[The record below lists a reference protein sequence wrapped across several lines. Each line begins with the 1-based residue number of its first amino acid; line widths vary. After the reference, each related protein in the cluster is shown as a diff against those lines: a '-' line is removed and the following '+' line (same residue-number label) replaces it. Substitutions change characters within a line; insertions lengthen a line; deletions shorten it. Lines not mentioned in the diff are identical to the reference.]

1 MSRMEAKDAQRH
13 VEVLNSGTLGCPGR
27 SSSSLVEEVAVADL
41 IAEAEASPAAA
52 ATTGAEEAAPPPAS
66 ARRTRLTEGNSLQ
79 WQQARI
85 FSSSGEEANSGSSMA
100 ASGPSAPPSVSAEVA
115 SGGIQETPSESE
127 LSPSG
132 LEAAKVETR
141 QTTPSAE
148 GVPTAV
154 MSPCRDSAAALLG
167 GSHRRVAAPSPSS
180 DSSNSNNSNF
190 FAPEAAGLELSSAIA
205 RELTCPICLD
215 LFKLPVTVMCGHS
228 FCRYCIGHK
237 KLSRKACPLCRQDI
251 GCSFAVNTVLCNLL
265 ASFTARF
272 QHQQQRGFSAS
283 PRSSSS
289 LLPLPVHCAVD
300 ETWWAEHCVK
310 ARVAAPLALRLL
322 LPDVAEESELLL
334 DDLVACVLDAFDRKR
349 LWTEQRWSVLACD
362 PASAGLHAALALELG
377 EASASSLRFV
387 VRIIGDRV
395 HRIEGQVFDS
405 RVIQA
410 LQSGDLIHIGDRVEL
425 SVEIFPAPP
434 THRHRKQGAEADSER
449 PWNKARNQVEG
460 SVLLPHPDAA
470 LFQQASVFSPHE
482 EEEVFPDLQGEGENH
497 WASRTPYTEE
507 EQEMA
512 FEGAGRWPPGLSC
525 GVWRGREVE
534 SSAEDEAAAE
544 GSLQIRNRSGNG
556 APETPQRMDCSL
568 PTPTGVPTED
578 DSGGLQTPKQPSEAD
593 SEMLEPVD
601 SFLRLKILA
610 NGRNEE
616 REIWVD
622 PRGVVLGR
630 GPHGSTASLR
640 KISVTT
646 SNGYVSRQHCLV
658 YYDGREPAQRRWM
671 LKDMSTLG
679 TFIRLKP
686 MEPYPC
692 SIQPRSVFK
701 VGQCKLELSPW
712 SPLPQQQQQQQQQSR
727 SAPVDVPLQRLPD
740 LQRHPFASPVNVF
753 PSHEHFY
760 DLIRDAERQSETQIP
775 YAPLGSQNRSS
786 DAEERPPPEHLHI
799 NQQLPRLHTSFPVF
813 LPWNRTV
820 IQEAQHLPNAVSSVQ
835 ASCVSASE
843 FLRLFLARL
852 LSSDLMRRQI
862 FRADMEPLRHPTAFD
877 ALGVSGQ
884 PEIMELDRPL
894 SPNGAA
900 ESQTLT
906 WPGIMPQE
914 ALNEHNAALPAA
926 IEHLGAP
933 GPEGPL
939 DFSRMPLH
947 AFTSVTVPLSGGP
960 PNQPTPAAHV
970 TSHDG
975 VFRTWRHL
983 HGRGRRPPRGNRA
996 LLATESGMNMMEHL
1010 VWTLSSY
1017 QMPQQTNPNFAP
1029 LTPSHQTAAAN
1040 PAAQRQRQRRRRAPQ
1055 DGAGHARDS
1064 RSLPDNPVESPSGSS
1079 PIRECLYPARTQSTG
1094 TAGERNR
1101 ASSGAS
1107 PDARASHH
1115 GSGRFAGHVG
1125 SPVGVEQRA
1134 PAVVERPLVQR
1145 EPSDLQWRQQAIR
1158 SLAHERYEGLGH
1170 RSLRSAHYMQQEG
1183 SSGSAALCA
1192 ENPMAFMAFLEE
1204 TTVSAREAGT
1214 QSLPPSQ
1221 ARP

>member
-1 MSRMEAKDAQRH
+1 MDGQWNEGPQAAQLPPEKCSPMLSAAFAAAAATLHSQQR
-13 VEVLNSGTLGCPGR
+13 ERASTSPGPDVLPPP
-27 SSSSLVEEVAVADL
+27 
-41 IAEAEASPAAA
+41 EAEASPAAA

-180 DSSNSNNSNF
+180 DSRGKEGPPFLNSSSNSNNSNF

-349 LWTEQRWSVLACD
+349 LWTEQRWCFTLRDAETFSRMVGYDHNNKEATRERLHRWVESYVSALPSVCCRR
-362 PASAGLHAALALELG
+362 ELG

-395 HRIEGQVFDS
+395 HRIEGQQSLPWDLGRHQHSLLHVPHSSVSLSHLLFFREKRDS
-405 RVIQA
+405 SLRIVDLGSTIGTMAKVCGVRA
-410 LQSGDLIHIGDRVEL
+410 LQSGDLIHIAVHECPYL
-425 SVEIFPAPP
+425 LC
-434 THRHRKQGAEADSER
+434 Q
-449 PWNKARNQVEG
+449 WNKARNQVEG

-692 SIQPRSVFK
+692 SIQPRKMRRGNPRRKSLMHRWVPK
-701 VGQCKLELSPW
+701 TGAPTPK
-712 SPLPQQQQQQQQQSR
+712 
-727 SAPVDVPLQRLPD
+727 SA
-740 LQRHPFASPVNVF
+740 
-753 PSHEHFY
+753 
-760 DLIRDAERQSETQIP
+760 
-775 YAPLGSQNRSS
+775 
-786 DAEERPPPEHLHI
+786 PPPEHLHI

-835 ASCVSASE
+835 
-843 FLRLFLARL
+843 
-852 LSSDLMRRQI
+852 DLMRRQI

-1010 VWTLSSY
+1010 V
-1017 QMPQQTNPNFAP
+1017 
-1029 LTPSHQTAAAN
+1029 
-1040 PAAQRQRQRRRRAPQ
+1040 
-1055 DGAGHARDS
+1055 
-1064 RSLPDNPVESPSGSS
+1064 LPDNPVESPSGSS